1 MRKRTAA
8 GLLFAML
15 ALILDSRCAAEA
27 ARGAMDLC
35 IGTLIP
41 VLFPLFVLSAM
52 LVPALGALRMP
63 LLSKILGFPEG
74 GGGLFLIG
82 CAGGFPVGAACVA
95 QAARD
100 SQLSREM
107 GEDLL
112 GLCSFCGPSFLFGVI
127 GNVLSL
133 QDAAVLFV
141 IQLETALLIAV
152 YRKHS
157 APGSFRACAEAVSLP
172 NAVRRAISSIATV
185 CAWVILAGVAAG
197 FLRRWLF
204 PLLPKSLGVLLTG
217 MLELTNGVF
226 SLEGLSPGLR
236 LPFCAFFVTFGGVS
250 VLLQI
255 AAVAAPAGLRMGK
268 CIRQKTIQ
276 ALLAAVIAILTQRFG
291 PWAMALPLPV
301 LIPKIAVEI
310 SRGVCYDNGRKE
322 GITNAVSQKDGAVLP
337 LLPL

>member
-8 GLLFAML
+8 GLLFAIL
-15 ALILDSRCAAEA
+15 ALILDSRCSADSAREA
-27 ARGAMDLC
+27 IELC
-35 IGTLIP
+35 IDTLIP

-100 SQLSREM
+100 SQLSQEK

-133 QDAAVLFV
+133 QDAAVLYV

-152 YRKHS
+152 YRRRS
-157 APGSFRACAEAVSLP
+157 APGSFRSSAEAVSLP
-172 NAVRRAISSIATV
+172 VAVRRAISSIATV

-197 FLRRWLF
+197 FLRRWFF

-217 MLELTNGVF
+217 ILELTNGVF
-226 SLEGLSPGLR
+226 ALERLSPGLQ

-322 GITNAVSQKDGAVLP
+322 GITHAVSQKDGAVLP

>member
-8 GLLFAML
+8 GLLFAMTV
-15 ALILDSRCAAEA
+15 LILDSRCAADSAREA
-27 ARGAMDLC
+27 IELC
-35 IGTLIP
+35 ISTLIP

-95 QAARD
+95 QASRER
-100 SQLSREM
+100 QLSREM
-107 GEDLL
+107 AGELL

-133 QDAAVLFV
+133 RDAAVLFV

-152 YRKHS
+152 FRKHS
-157 APGSFRACAEAVSLP
+157 APGSFRPSAEAVSLP
-172 NAVRRAISSIATV
+172 QAVRRAISSIATV

-197 FLRRWLF
+197 FLKRWLF
-204 PLLPKSLGVLLTG
+204 PLLPKSLGIFLTG

-226 SLEGLSPGLR
+226 ALEELSPGLR

-276 ALLAAVIAILTQRFG
+276 ALLAAFIAILTQSFG
-291 PWAMALPLPV
+291 PWAIALPLLV

-310 SRGVCYDNGRKE
+310 SGVVCYDNGRKE
-322 GITNAVSQKDGAVLP
+322 GITHAVSQKDGAVLP

>member
-8 GLLFAML
+8 GLIFAMT

-27 ARGAMDLC
+27 ARGAIELC
-35 IGTLIP
+35 MGTLIP
-41 VLFPLFVLSAM
+41 VLFPLFVLSAI
-52 LVPALGALRMP
+52 LVPALGALRMT

-95 QAARD
+95 QAAKDRH
-100 SQLSREM
+100 LSREM
-107 GEDLL
+107 AEELL

-133 QDAAVLFV
+133 RDAAVLFV
-141 IQLETALLIAV
+141 IQLETALLLAAFRI
-152 YRKHS
+152 HS
-157 APGSFRACAEAVSLP
+157 APGSYRSGTDSVSLP
-172 NAVRRAISSIATV
+172 LAVRRAISSIATV
-185 CAWVILAGVAAG
+185 CAWVVLAGVAAG

-204 PLLPKSLGVLLTG
+204 PLLPKALGIFLTG
-217 MLELTNGVF
+217 ILELTNGVF
-226 SLEGLSPGLR
+226 ALKELSPGLR

-276 ALLAAVIAILTQRFG
+276 ALLAAVIAILVQMIG
-291 PWAMALPLPV
+291 PWAVALPLLV

-310 SRGVCYDNGRKE
+310 SRVVCYDNGRKE

>member
-1 MRKRTAA
+1 MRKPTAA
-8 GLLFAML
+8 GLLFAMT
-15 ALILDSRCAAEA
+15 ALILDSRCAAGSAREA
-27 ARGAMDLC
+27 IELC

-63 LLSKILGFPEG
+63 RLSKILGFPEG

-95 QAARD
+95 QAAKD

-107 GEDLL
+107 AGDLL

-133 QDAAVLFV
+133 RDAAVLLV

-152 YRKHS
+152 FRRHSGPGTYRS
-157 APGSFRACAEAVSLP
+157 GPEAISLP
-172 NAVRRAISSIATV
+172 EAVRRAISSIATV
-185 CAWVILAGVAAG
+185 CAWVVLAGVAAG

-204 PLLPKSLGVLLTG
+204 PLLPKALGILLTG

-226 SLEGLSPGLR
+226 TLEELSPGLR

-268 CIRQKTIQ
+268 CIRQKTVQ
-276 ALLAAVIAILTQRFG
+276 ALLAAVIAILVQMLG
-291 PWAMALPLPV
+291 PWAVALPLLV
-301 LIPKIAVEI
+301 LTPKIAVEI
-310 SRGVCYDNGRKE
+310 SGGVCYDNGRKE
-322 GITNAVSQKDGAVLP
+322 GITHAVSQKDGAVLP

>member
-8 GLLFAML
+8 GLLFAMT
-15 ALILDSRCAAEA
+15 ALILDSRCAADSAREA
-27 ARGAMDLC
+27 IELC

-52 LVPALGALRMP
+52 MVPAMGAIRLP

-95 QAARD
+95 QAARERI
-100 SQLSREM
+100 LSREM
-107 GEDLL
+107 AEDLL

-152 YRKHS
+152 FRKRS
-157 APGSFRACAEAVSLP
+157 APGSFPASAEAVSLP
-172 NAVRRAISSIATV
+172 QAVRRAISSIVTV
-185 CAWVILAGVAAG
+185 CAWVVLAGVAAG

-204 PLLPKSLGVLLTG
+204 PLLPKALGIFLTG
-217 MLELTNGVF
+217 ILELTNGIF
-226 SLEGLSPGLR
+226 ALEGLSPGLR
-236 LPFCAFFVTFGGVS
+236 LPFCAFFVTSGGVS

-255 AAVAAPAGLRMGK
+255 AAVAAPAGLRMGT

-276 ALLAAVIAILTQRFG
+276 ALLAAVIAILVQIID
-291 PWAMALPLPV
+291 PWAIALPLLV

-310 SRGVCYDNGRKE
+310 SRGVCYDNERKE

>member
-15 ALILDSRCAAEA
+15 ALILDSRCAADSAREA
-27 ARGAMDLC
+27 IELC

-63 LLSKILGFPEG
+63 RLSKILGFPEG

-82 CAGGFPVGAACVA
+82 CAGSFPVGAACVA
-95 QAARD
+95 QAAKD
-100 SQLSREM
+100 KLLSREM
-107 GEDLL
+107 AGELL

-133 QDAAVLFV
+133 RDAAVLFV
-141 IQLETALLIAV
+141 IQLETALLLAV
-152 YRKHS
+152 LRKHS
-157 APGSFRACAEAVSLP
+157 APGSFRSGTDTVNLP
-172 NAVRRAISSIATV
+172 QAVRRAISSIATV
-185 CAWVILAGVAAG
+185 CAWVVLAGVAAG

-204 PLLPKSLGVLLTG
+204 PLLPKALGILLTG
-217 MLELTNGVF
+217 ILELTNGVF
-226 SLEGLSPGLR
+226 ALEGLYPGLR
-236 LPFCAFFVTFGGVS
+236 LPFCAFFMTFGGVS

-268 CIRQKTIQ
+268 CVRQKTFQ
-276 ALLAAVIAILTQRFG
+276 ALLAAVIAILVQMIG
-291 PWAMALPLPV
+291 PCAIALPLPV

>member
-15 ALILDSRCAAEA
+15 ALILDSRCAADSAREA
-27 ARGAMDLC
+27 IELC
-35 IGTLIP
+35 LGTLIP
-41 VLFPLFVLSAM
+41 VLFPLFVLSTM

-63 LLSKILGFPEG
+63 LLSKLLGFPEG

-95 QAARD
+95 QAAKE

-107 GEDLL
+107 AEELL

-141 IQLETALLIAV
+141 IQLETALLLAV
-152 YRKHS
+152 FRRHS
-157 APGSFRACAEAVSLP
+157 APGCFRSGTDTVSLP
-172 NAVRRAISSIATV
+172 HAVRRAISSIATV
-185 CAWVILAGVAAG
+185 CAWVVLAGVAAG

-204 PLLPKSLGVLLTG
+204 PLLPKALGIFLTG
-217 MLELTNGVF
+217 ILELTNGVF
-226 SLEGLSPGLR
+226 ALEGLSPGLR
-236 LPFCAFFVTFGGVS
+236 LPFCAFFVTFGGIS

-255 AAVAAPAGLRMGK
+255 TAVAASAGLRMGK
-268 CIRQKTIQ
+268 CIRQKTVQ
-276 ALLAAVIAILTQRFG
+276 ALLAAVIAILVQMIG
-291 PWAMALPLPV
+291 PWAVALPLLM

-322 GITNAVSQKDGAVLP
+322 GITHAVSQKDGAVLP

>member
-1 MRKRTAA
+1 MRKPTAA
-8 GLLFAML
+8 GLLLAMT
-15 ALILDSRCAAEA
+15 ALILDSRCAAGSAQEA
-27 ARGAMDLC
+27 IELC

-63 LLSKILGFPEG
+63 RLSKILGFPEG

-100 SQLSREM
+100 KLLSREM
-107 GEDLL
+107 AGDLL

-127 GNVLSL
+127 GNALSL
-133 QDAAVLFV
+133 QDAAVLFL

-152 YRKHS
+152 FRRRS
-157 APGSFRACAEAVSLP
+157 APGSFRSGAEAVILP
-172 NAVRRAISSIATV
+172 LAVRRAISSIATV

-204 PLLPKSLGVLLTG
+204 PLLPKALGIFLTG
-217 MLELTNGVF
+217 ILELTNGVF
-226 SLEGLSPGLR
+226 ALEGLSPGLR

-268 CIRQKTIQ
+268 CIRQKTVQ
-276 ALLAAVIAILTQRFG
+276 ALLAAAIAILVQSIG

-310 SRGVCYDNGRKE
+310 SRGVCYDKGRKE

>member
-8 GLLFAML
+8 GLLFAMTV
-15 ALILDSRCAAEA
+15 LIMDSRCAAGSAREA
-27 ARGAMDLC
+27 IELC

-63 LLSKILGFPEG
+63 RLSKLLGFPEG

-95 QAARD
+95 QAAKDRH
-100 SQLSREM
+100 LSREM

-127 GNVLSL
+127 GNALSL
-133 QDAAVLFV
+133 SEAAVLFA

-152 YRKHS
+152 FRRRS
-157 APGSFRACAEAVSLP
+157 SPGSYRASAEAVSLP
-172 NAVRRAISSIATV
+172 EAVRRAISSIATV

-204 PLLPKSLGVLLTG
+204 PLLPKSLGILLTG
-217 MLELTNGVF
+217 ILELTNGVF
-226 SLEGLSPGLR
+226 ALEGLSPGLR

-268 CIRQKTIQ
+268 CILQKTVQ
-276 ALLAAVIAILTQRFG
+276 SLLAAVIAILVQMIG
-291 PWAMALPLPV
+291 LWAMALPLPV

-310 SRGVCYDNGRKE
+310 SGGVCYDNGRKE

>member
-8 GLLFAML
+8 GLLFAMT
-15 ALILDSRCAAEA
+15 APILDSRCAAGSAREA
-27 ARGAMDLC
+27 IELC

-52 LVPALGALRMP
+52 LVPALGAIRLP

-95 QAARD
+95 QAAKD

-107 GEDLL
+107 AGDLL

-133 QDAAVLFV
+133 RDAAVLLV

-152 YRKHS
+152 FRRHSDPGTYRS
-157 APGSFRACAEAVSLP
+157 GPEAISLP
-172 NAVRRAISSIATV
+172 QAVRRAISSIATV
-185 CAWVILAGVAAG
+185 CAWVVLAGVAAG

-204 PLLPKSLGVLLTG
+204 PLLPKALGILLTG

-226 SLEGLSPGLR
+226 TLEELSPGLR

-268 CIRQKTIQ
+268 CIRQKTVQ
-276 ALLAAVIAILTQRFG
+276 ALLAAVIAILVQMLG
-291 PWAMALPLPV
+291 PWAVALPLLV
-301 LIPKIAVEI
+301 LTPKIAVEI
-310 SRGVCYDNGRKE
+310 SGGVCYDNGRKE
-322 GITNAVSQKDGAVLP
+322 GITHAVSQKDGAVLP

>member
-8 GLLFAML
+8 GLLFAMT
-15 ALILDSRCAAEA
+15 ALILDSRCAAGS
-27 ARGAMDLC
+27 ARDSIELC

-63 LLSKILGFPEG
+63 RLSKILGFPEG

-82 CAGGFPVGAACVA
+82 CAGGFPVGAVCAA

-100 SQLSREM
+100 KLLSREM
-107 GEDLL
+107 AEDLL

-133 QDAAVLFV
+133 RDAAVLFA

-152 YRKHS
+152 FRRRS
-157 APGSFRACAEAVSLP
+157 APGVFRSSAEAVSLP
-172 NAVRRAISSIATV
+172 QAVRRAISSIATV
-185 CAWVILAGVAAG
+185 CAWVVLAGVVAG
-197 FLRRWLF
+197 FLRRWIF
-204 PLLPKSLGVLLTG
+204 PLLPKALGILLTG
-217 MLELTNGVF
+217 ILELTNGVF
-226 SLEGLSPGLR
+226 ALEELSPGLR

-268 CIRQKTIQ
+268 CIRQKTVQ
-276 ALLAAVIAILTQRFG
+276 ALLAAAIAILTQSVG
-291 PWAMALPLPV
+291 LWAIALPLPV

>member
-8 GLLFAML
+8 GLLFAMT
-15 ALILDSRCAAEA
+15 ALILDSRCAADSAREA
-27 ARGAMDLC
+27 IELC
-35 IGTLIP
+35 VGTLIP

-52 LVPALGALRMP
+52 LVPALGTLRLP
-63 LLSKILGFPEG
+63 LLSKLLGFPEG

-95 QAARD
+95 QAAKD

-133 QDAAVLFV
+133 TEAAVLFA
-141 IQLETALLIAV
+141 IQFETALLIAV
-152 YRKHS
+152 FRKRS
-157 APGSFRACAEAVSLP
+157 APGSFRSSTEAVSLP
-172 NAVRRAISSIATV
+172 QAVRRAVSSIATV
-185 CAWVILAGVAAG
+185 CAWVVLAGVAAG

-204 PLLPKSLGVLLTG
+204 PLLPKALGILLTG
-217 MLELTNGVF
+217 ILELTNGVF
-226 SLEGLSPGLR
+226 ALEGLSPGLR

-268 CIRQKTIQ
+268 CIRQKTVQ
-276 ALLAAVIAILTQRFG
+276 ALLAAVIAILTQSFG
-291 PWAMALPLPV
+291 LWAIALPLLV

>member
-15 ALILDSRCAAEA
+15 ALILDSRCAADSAREA
-27 ARGAMDLC
+27 IELC
-35 IGTLIP
+35 MGTLIP

-52 LVPALGALRMP
+52 LVPALGAIRLP

-95 QAARD
+95 QAAKD

-107 GEDLL
+107 AGDLL

-133 QDAAVLFV
+133 RDAAVLLV

-152 YRKHS
+152 FRRHSDPGTYRS
-157 APGSFRACAEAVSLP
+157 GPEAISLP
-172 NAVRRAISSIATV
+172 EAVRRAISSIATV
-185 CAWVILAGVAAG
+185 CAWVVLAGVAAG

-204 PLLPKSLGVLLTG
+204 PLLPKALGILLTG
-217 MLELTNGVF
+217 ILELTNGVF
-226 SLEGLSPGLR
+226 ALEGLSPGLR

-268 CIRQKTIQ
+268 CIRQKTVQ
-276 ALLAAVIAILTQRFG
+276 ALLAAVIAILVQMIG
-291 PWAMALPLPV
+291 PWAMALPLLV

-310 SRGVCYDNGRKE
+310 SGGVCYDIGRKE

>member
-8 GLLFAML
+8 GLIFAMT
-15 ALILDSRCAAEA
+15 ALILDSRCAADSAREA
-27 ARGAMDLC
+27 IELC
-35 IGTLIP
+35 MGTLIP
-41 VLFPLFVLSAM
+41 LLLPLFVLSAM
-52 LVPALGALRMP
+52 LVPALGAIQLP

-95 QAARD
+95 QAARERL
-100 SQLSREM
+100 LSREM

-133 QDAAVLFV
+133 AEAAVLFA

-152 YRKHS
+152 FRKRS
-157 APGSFRACAEAVSLP
+157 AYGSFQASAEAVSLP
-172 NAVRRAISSIATV
+172 QAVRRAISSIATV

-197 FLRRWLF
+197 FLRHWLF
-204 PLLPKSLGVLLTG
+204 PLLPKALGIFLTG
-217 MLELTNGVF
+217 ILELTNGVF
-226 SLEGLSPGLR
+226 ALEGLSPGLR

-276 ALLAAVIAILTQRFG
+276 ALLAAGIAILVQMIG
-291 PWAMALPLPV
+291 PWAIALPLPV

-310 SRGVCYDNGRKE
+310 SRGMCYDNGRKE

>member
-15 ALILDSRCAAEA
+15 ALILDSRCAADSAREA
-27 ARGAMDLC
+27 IELC
-35 IGTLIP
+35 MGTLIP

-95 QAARD
+95 QAAKD

-152 YRKHS
+152 FRKHS
-157 APGSFRACAEAVSLP
+157 SPGSFRSCTDTVSLP
-172 NAVRRAISSIATV
+172 QAVQRAISSIATV
-185 CAWVILAGVAAG
+185 CAWVVLAGVAAG

-204 PLLPKSLGVLLTG
+204 PLLPKALGIFLTG
-217 MLELTNGVF
+217 MLELTNGF
-226 SLEGLSPGLR
+226 FALEGLSPGLR

-268 CIRQKTIQ
+268 CIRQKSVQ
-276 ALLAAVIAILTQRFG
+276 ALLAAVIAILVQMIG
-291 PWAMALPLPV
+291 PWAVALPLPV

>member
-1 MRKRTAA
+1 MTV
-8 GLLFAML
+8 
-15 ALILDSRCAAEA
+15 LILDSRCAADSAREA
-27 ARGAMDLC
+27 IELC
-35 IGTLIP
+35 ISTLIP

-95 QAARD
+95 QASRER
-100 SQLSREM
+100 QLSREM
-107 GEDLL
+107 AGELL

-133 QDAAVLFV
+133 RDAAVLFV

-152 YRKHS
+152 FRKHS
-157 APGSFRACAEAVSLP
+157 APGSFRPSAEAVSLP
-172 NAVRRAISSIATV
+172 QAVRRAISSIATV

-197 FLRRWLF
+197 FLKRWLF
-204 PLLPKSLGVLLTG
+204 PLLPKSLGIFLTG

-226 SLEGLSPGLR
+226 ALEELSPGLR

-276 ALLAAVIAILTQRFG
+276 ALLAAFIAILTQSFG
-291 PWAMALPLPV
+291 PWAIALPLLV

-310 SRGVCYDNGRKE
+310 SGVVCYDNGRKE
-322 GITNAVSQKDGAVLP
+322 GITHAVSQKDGAVLP

>member
-8 GLLFAML
+8 GLLFAMT
-15 ALILDSRCAAEA
+15 ALILDSRCAADSAREA
-27 ARGAMDLC
+27 IDLC

-63 LLSKILGFPEG
+63 RLSKVLGFPEG

-82 CAGGFPVGAACVA
+82 CAGGFPVGAACIS
-95 QAARD
+95 QAAKGR
-100 SQLSREM
+100 QLSREM
-107 GEDLL
+107 AEELL

-127 GNVLSL
+127 GQVLSL
-133 QDAAVLFV
+133 PQAALLFF
-141 IQLETALLIAV
+141 IQLETSTLLAV
-152 YRKHS
+152 LRPRTVS
-157 APGSFRACAEAVSLP
+157 APFSPAGEAVALP
-172 NAVRRAISSIATV
+172 QAVRNAVSSMSLV

-204 PLLPKSLGVLLTG
+204 PLLPKSLGIFLTG

-226 SLEGLSPGLR
+226 ALEGLSPGLR

-255 AAVAAPAGLRMGK
+255 AAVAAPAGLRVSK
-268 CIRQKTIQ
+268 CIRQKTVQ
-276 ALLAAVIAILTQRFG
+276 ALLAAIIAILTQKFG
-291 PWAMALPLPV
+291 SWAMALPLLV

-322 GITNAVSQKDGAVLP
+322 GITHAVSQKDGAVLP

>member
-1 MRKRTAA
+1 MRKPTAA
-8 GLLFAML
+8 GLLFAMT
-15 ALILDSRCAAEA
+15 ALILDSRCAAGSAREA
-27 ARGAMDLC
+27 IELC

-52 LVPALGALRMP
+52 LVPAMGALRMP
-63 LLSKILGFPEG
+63 RLSKILGFPEG

-100 SQLSREM
+100 KLLSREIA
-107 GEDLL
+107 GDLL

-127 GNVLSL
+127 GNALSL
-133 QDAAVLFV
+133 QDAAVLFL

-152 YRKHS
+152 FRRRS
-157 APGSFRACAEAVSLP
+157 APGSFRTNPEAVGLP
-172 NAVRRAISSIATV
+172 LAVRRAISSIATV

-204 PLLPKSLGVLLTG
+204 RLLPKALGIFLTG
-217 MLELTNGVF
+217 ILELTNGVF
-226 SLEGLSPGLR
+226 ALEGLSPGLR

-268 CIRQKTIQ
+268 CIRQKTVQ
-276 ALLAAVIAILTQRFG
+276 ALLAAVAAILVQIIG
-291 PWAMALPLPV
+291 PWAMAIPLPV

-310 SRGVCYDNGRKE
+310 SRGVCYDNERKE
-322 GITNAVSQKDGAVLP
+322 GITHAVSQKDGAVLP

>member
-8 GLLFAML
+8 GLICAMTV
-15 ALILDSRCAAEA
+15 LILDSRCAAEA
-27 ARGAMDLC
+27 ARGAIELC
-35 IGTLIP
+35 MGTLIP

-52 LVPALGALRMP
+52 LVPALGAIRLP
-63 LLSKILGFPEG
+63 LLSKLLGFPEG

-95 QAARD
+95 QAAKD

-112 GLCSFCGPSFLFGVI
+112 GLCSFCGPTFLFGVI
-127 GNVLSL
+127 SNVLSL
-133 QDAAVLFV
+133 AEAAMIFV

-152 YRKHS
+152 FRRHS
-157 APGSFRACAEAVSLP
+157 APGSYRSGTETVSLP
-172 NAVRRAISSIATV
+172 QAVRRAISSIATV
-185 CAWVILAGVAAG
+185 CAWVVLAGVAAG

-204 PLLPKSLGVLLTG
+204 PLLPKALGIFLTG
-217 MLELTNGVF
+217 ILELTNGVF
-226 SLEGLSPGLR
+226 ALEGLSPGLQ
-236 LPFCAFFVTFGGVS
+236 LPFCAFFVSFGGVS
-250 VLLQI
+250 VLLQL

-268 CIRQKTIQ
+268 CIRQKTVQ
-276 ALLAAVIAILTQRFG
+276 ALLAAVIAILTQQFG
-291 PWAMALPLPV
+291 PWAIALPLPV

-310 SRGVCYDNGRKE
+310 SGGVCYDNERKE

>member
-8 GLLFAML
+8 GLLFAMTV
-15 ALILDSRCAAEA
+15 LILDSRCAAGSAREA
-27 ARGAMDLC
+27 IELC

-41 VLFPLFVLSAM
+41 VLFPLFVLSAT
-52 LVPALGALRMP
+52 LVPALGAIRLPR
-63 LLSKILGFPEG
+63 LSKILGFPEG

-95 QAARD
+95 QAAKDRH
-100 SQLSREM
+100 LSREM

-127 GNVLSL
+127 GNALSL
-133 QDAAVLFV
+133 SEAAVLFA

-152 YRKHS
+152 FRRRS
-157 APGSFRACAEAVSLP
+157 SPGSYRASAEAVSLP
-172 NAVRRAISSIATV
+172 EAVRRAISSIATV

-204 PLLPKSLGVLLTG
+204 PLLPVSLGIFLTG

-226 SLEGLSPGLR
+226 ALEGLSPGLR

-255 AAVAAPAGLRMGK
+255 AALAAPAGLRMGK
-268 CIRQKTIQ
+268 CIRQKTVQ
-276 ALLAAVIAILTQRFG
+276 ALLAAVIAILVQMIG
-291 PWAMALPLPV
+291 PWAIALPLPV

-310 SRGVCYDNGRKE
+310 SGGVCYDNGRKE